1 MDHARLIRRRLLK
14 MLRDLDAAPAGESG
28 TLRGYLYGYMDG
40 LLLAELLT
48 PQEHGRVMTLA
59 EDINQRRL
67 ARI

>member
-1 MDHARLIRRRLLK
+1 MDHMPLIRRRLLK

-40 LLLAELLT
+40 LLLADLLT
-48 PQEHGRVMTLA
+48 TQEHGRVMTLA